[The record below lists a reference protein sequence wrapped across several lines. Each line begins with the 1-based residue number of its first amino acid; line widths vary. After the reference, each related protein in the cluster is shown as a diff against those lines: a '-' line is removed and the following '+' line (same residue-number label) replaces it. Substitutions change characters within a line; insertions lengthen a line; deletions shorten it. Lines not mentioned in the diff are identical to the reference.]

1 MEGMYK
7 NIGGK
12 LKGLAKFVAVVGAV
26 FGIIVALTGAG
37 SGLVM
42 AGILII
48 LTSFIGSWP
57 MYGFGELIEKVSF
70 IANRM
75 KNEPE
80 NHL

>member
-1 MEGMYK
+1 MYK
-7 NIGGK
+7 NIGGE

-42 AGILII
+42 ARILII

>member
-7 NIGGK
+7 NIGGE

>member
-1 MEGMYK
+1 MYK